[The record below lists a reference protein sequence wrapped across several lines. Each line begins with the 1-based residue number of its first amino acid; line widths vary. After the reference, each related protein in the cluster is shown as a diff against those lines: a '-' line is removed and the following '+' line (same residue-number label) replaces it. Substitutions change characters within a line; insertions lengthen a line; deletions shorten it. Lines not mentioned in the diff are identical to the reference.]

1 MKPLLTIAPA
11 VRQALE
17 AGRPVVALE
26 STIIAHGM
34 PFPHNLET
42 ARRAQSIAQEEGCVA
57 ATIAALD
64 GSLCVGLE
72 DAELELLAQAQGV
85 LKISRRD
92 LAYALASG
100 RPGATT
106 VSATMMAAAMAGI
119 RVFATGG
126 IGGVHRG
133 AGPAGPAGAAGS
145 AGPAGGDVSAD
156 LTELGRTPVVV
167 VSAGAKAILDLAL
180 TLELLETLG
189 VPVVGYGTDEF
200 PAFYSRSSGLP
211 VAFRLDTPGEVAALY
226 RKQRELGLE
235 QGLLVAN
242 PVPREHEIPRPEVE
256 AWITTALGE
265 AARAGVRGKDVTPF
279 LLGRVVEAS
288 GGRAL
293 ETNKRLLESNVRV
306 ACAVARE
313 LPPGGS

>member
-1 MKPLLTIAPA
+1 MKPLVKVDPR
-11 VRQALE
+11 VRAALD
-17 AGRPVVALE
+17 ARQPVIALE

-42 ARRAQSIAQEEGCVA
+42 ALRAQAIACEEGCLA
-57 ATIAALD
+57 ATVAALD
-64 GSLCVGLE
+64 GSLRVGLQ
-72 DAELELLAQAQGV
+72 DAEIEMLARAEGV
-85 LKISRRD
+85 LKLSRRD

-100 RPGATT
+100 KPGATT
-106 VSATMMAAAMAGI
+106 VSATMVAAAMAGI
-119 RVFATGG
+119 IVFATGG

-133 AGPAGPAGAAGS
+133 GS
-145 AGPAGGDVSAD
+145 GDVSAD
-156 LTELGRTPVVV
+156 LTELARTPVIV
-167 VSAGAKAILDLAL
+167 VSAGPKAILDLPL

-189 VPVVGYGTDEF
+189 VPVVGYGTDEL

-226 RKQRELGLE
+226 RKQRALGLE

-242 PVPREHEIPRPEVE
+242 PVPPEHEIPRPEVE
-256 AWITTALGE
+256 RWIE
-265 AARAGVRGKDVTPF
+265 AALAEAGRRRVRGKEVTPF

-293 ETNKRLLESNVRV
+293 ETNKRLLEGNVRV
-306 ACAVARE
+306 ACAIARE
-313 LPPGGS
+313 LAAG

>member
-1 MKPLLTIAPA
+1 MKPLLTVAPD
-11 VRQALE
+11 VRAALD
-17 AGRPVVALE
+17 GRRPVIALE

-42 ARRAQSIAQEEGCVA
+42 ALRAQAIAREQGCLA
-57 ATIAALD
+57 ATVAALD
-64 GSLCVGLE
+64 GTLRVGCS
-72 DAELELLAQAQGV
+72 DAEIELLARCRGV
-85 LKISRRD
+85 LKLSRRD

-119 RVFATGG
+119 AVFATGG

-133 AGPAGPAGAAGS
+133 GS
-145 AGPAGGDVSAD
+145 GDVSAD
-156 LTELGRTPVVV
+156 LAELARTPVVV
-167 VSAGAKAILDLAL
+167 VCAGAKAVLDLPL

-189 VPVVGYGTDEF
+189 VPVVGYGTDEL

-211 VAFRLDTPGEVAALY
+211 VAFRLDTPAEVAALY

-235 QGLLVAN
+235 QGVLVAN
-242 PVPREHEIPRPEVE
+242 PIAAEHEIPRADVEV
-256 AWITTALGE
+256 WIQAAVEE
-265 AARAGVRGKDVTPF
+265 AAAAGVRGKEVTPF
-279 LLGRVVEAS
+279 LLGRIVLAS

-293 ETNKRLLESNVRV
+293 EANKRLLESNVRV
-306 ACAVARE
+306 ACAIARA
-313 LPPGGS
+313 LAG

>member
-1 MKPLLTIAPA
+1 MKPLLRISPA
-11 VRQALE
+11 VQSALE
-17 AGRPVVALE
+17 ARRPVIALE

-42 ARRAQSIAQEEGCVA
+42 AMRAQAIAADEGCVA
-57 ATIAALD
+57 ATVAALD
-64 GSLCVGLE
+64 GSLRVGLE
-72 DAELELLAQAQGV
+72 AREIELLARAEGV
-85 LKISRRD
+85 LKLSRRD
-92 LAYALASG
+92 LAYALATG
-100 RPGATT
+100 KPGATT

-119 RVFATGG
+119 SVFATGG

-133 AGPAGPAGAAGS
+133 P
-145 AGPAGGDVSAD
+145 GGDVSAD
-156 LTELGRTPVVV
+156 LTELARTPVVV
-167 VSAGAKAILDLAL
+167 VSAGAKAILDLGL

-189 VPVVGYGTDEF
+189 VPVVGYGTDEL

-211 VAFRLDTPGEVAALY
+211 VAFRLDTPAEVAALY

-242 PVPREHEIPRPEVE
+242 PVPREHEIPRPVVE
-256 AWITTALGE
+256 QWIETAL
-265 AARAGVRGKDVTPF
+265 ADAGRLRVRGKDVTPF
-279 LLGRVVEAS
+279 LLGKVVEAS

-306 ACAVARE
+306 ACAIARE
-313 LPPGGS
+313 LAGVRG